1 MSKAQTQERL
11 DLPPACYVALVK
23 HSPDLIFVVGDDG
36 RICLASDAVTE
47 LLGRP
52 AEWLAGQPFLGLVH
66 PDDRFKLTK
75 LIDQTAADSSSASGN
90 HCVEMRLSY
99 LYGSWIDTEVTATD
113 LRDHPDV
120 AGVMLTIRDVRGRKR
135 REQEL
140 QRFARHDDLT
150 GLANRTSFHDNVEQA
165 LAHLCRTP
173 VLHAVVFI
181 DLDGFKTINDSLG
194 HFAGD
199 EVLTTVAERLKSRL
213 RPSDLGAR
221 LGGDEFA
228 VLLENTS
235 ETDAVAVAER
245 LLEALRLPMLVQ
257 GKSLVLTGSAGIA
270 FSDLATNAEAF
281 LRNADVA
288 LYQAKR
294 KGKARHEIFRPQM
307 HESAVSRLQLETDLR
322 RAVKDC
328 SLVLHYQPIVDLR
341 TGALLGFESL
351 IRWPHSELGMRMPA
365 EFIPLAEESELIL
378 PIGRAVL
385 DQACHQTQRWAEE
398 FPGQEGLRIAVNVS
412 VRQLE
417 DDHFVNEVVTAL
429 RRSGLPPTSLI
440 LEITESVFVADVDAS
455 IGKISELKQLGVS
468 VAIDDFGTGY
478 SSLGILPLLPVDI
491 LKIDRSFVEGI
502 CRSPEESAVGRAVIN
517 LARTFG
523 LQIVAE
529 GIERQDQLDELIRL
543 GADMGQGYYLGRP
556 LDVDATG
563 SLVEGRSSWRRR
575 EPELKAGSL
584 ESR

>member
-1 MSKAQTQERL
+1 MSRAQAQESV
-11 DLPPACYVALVK
+11 DLPPACYVALVE

-36 RICLASDAVTE
+36 YILLASDTATE

-52 AEWLAGQPFLGLVH
+52 AKRLAGQPFFGLVH
-66 PDDRFKLTK
+66 PDDRYELTR
-75 LIDQTAADSSSASGN
+75 LIDETAAGSSNASGN
-90 HCVEMRLSY
+90 RGVEMRLSY
-99 LYGSWIDTEVTATD
+99 LYGTWIDTEVTATD
-113 LRDHPDV
+113 LRDNPDV
-120 AGVMLTIRDVRGRKR
+120 GGVMLTVRDARGRKR
-135 REQEL
+135 REDEL
-140 QRFARHDDLT
+140 QRFARYDELT

-173 VLHAVVFI
+173 VLHAVLFI

-235 ETDAVAVAER
+235 EADAVAVAER

-270 FSDLATNAEAF
+270 FSDLATSAETF
-281 LRNADVA
+281 LRDADVA

-294 KGKARHEIFRPQM
+294 KGKARHEVFRPQM
-307 HESAVSRLQLETDLR
+307 HESAVTRLQLETDLR
-322 RAVKDC
+322 RAVKEC
-328 SLVLHYQPIVDLR
+328 SLLLHYQPIVDLG
-341 TGALLGFESL
+341 TGRLLGLEAL
-351 IRWPHSELGMRMPA
+351 VRWPHAELGMRMPS

-385 DQACHQTQRWAEE
+385 EQACHQAHRWAEQ
-398 FPGQEGLRIAVNVS
+398 FPGQAGLSIAVNVS

-417 DDHFVNEVVTAL
+417 DDHFVDEVVTTL
-429 RRSGLPPTSLI
+429 RRSGLAPTSLV
-440 LEITESVFVADVDAS
+440 LEITESVFVVDVEAS
-455 IGKISELKQLGVS
+455 IEKISALKQLGVS

-478 SSLGILPLLPVDI
+478 SSLGILPRIPVDI

-502 CRSPEESAVGRAVIN
+502 CRSPEESAVGRAVID

-523 LQIVAE
+523 LRIVAE

-556 LDVDATG
+556 LDVEATEA
-563 SLVEGRSSWRRR
+563 L
-575 EPELKAGSL
+575 L
-584 ESR
+584 ESRSWYPWRHGVRAGSGESA